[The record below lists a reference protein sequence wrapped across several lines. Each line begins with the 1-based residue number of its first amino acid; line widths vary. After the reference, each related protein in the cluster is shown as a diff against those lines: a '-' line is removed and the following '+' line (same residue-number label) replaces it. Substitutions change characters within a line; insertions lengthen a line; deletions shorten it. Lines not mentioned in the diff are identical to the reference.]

1 MPAKRKADAQSSGA
15 LPKKG
20 SLGTKYG
27 GGVKKNRDKYGFKGY
42 DADEMLRIAR
52 LVDQSTSKQINKNIE
67 TQYSSAIIVMTGED
81 QAASTTG
88 FRLIGLNDYGS
99 GAAGSQTFVDSPSQC
114 MIFNLC
120 TLSQPGSSI
129 QPGFRQG
136 QRINALY
143 ISVSITGFLMNVTG
157 DLSYHWAVVRRKNDQ
172 QNQNAYSQPTLVDMS
187 YIGLYKPVSDGPLCA
202 ASLTALTGAPKIGAA
217 VPSTAVPLPYY
228 MSACRRNTD
237 QWTFI
242 QKGHGSVD
250 VGSQSMDVGTSN
262 GAASDVRTSS
272 VNASLHLPIG
282 QEWDFVQR
290 GGTDLKGGNYFLVM
304 WREGSPWVEKVN
316 IPTAL
321 GPVEQLKVK
330 IELAF
335 KDA

>member
-1 MPAKRKADAQSSGA
+1 MPAKRKADAQPSGA
-15 LPKKG
+15 LKKS

-42 DADEMLRIAR
+42 DADEMIRIAR
-52 LVDQSTSKQINKNIE
+52 LVESSTSKQINKNIE
-67 TQYSSAIIVMTGED
+67 TQYSSAVIVLTGED
-81 QAASTTG
+81 TGASTSG
-88 FRLIGLNDYGS
+88 FRLYGLNDTAT
-99 GAAGSQTFVDSPSQC
+99 GAAGSQEFTENASQC

-129 QPGFRQG
+129 QPGYRQG

-143 ISVSITGFLMNVTG
+143 INVSITGYVLNPTA
-157 DLSYHWAVVRRKNDQ
+157 DLSYHWAIVRRKNDQ
-172 QNQNAYSQPTLVDMS
+172 QNQNAYGKPTLVDMS
-187 YIGLYKPVSDGPLCA
+187 YVGLYKPLTDGPLCA
-202 ASLTALTGAPKIGAA
+202 ESLTALTGAPKPGGATTSS
-217 VPSTAVPLPYY
+217 VIPLPYH
-228 MSACRRNTD
+228 MSSCRRNTD

-242 QKGHGSVD
+242 PKGHGSFD
-250 VGSQSMDVGTSN
+250 VRPAPMDVG
-262 GAASDVRTSS
+262 AAAGPVSDVVTSS
-272 VNASLHLPIG
+272 INASAHLPIG

-290 GGTDLKGGNYFLVM
+290 NGTDLKGGNYFLVM
-304 WREGSPWVEKVN
+304 WREGSPWVEKAS
-316 IPTAL
+316 IPTSL